1 MCQDAAATD
10 EKEQGTADDQVAE
23 VSKDDAEEPDQEAG
37 EGAGDAET
45 ETADE
50 DAKAQAEFGGN
61 YPYGASNGAFP
72 NMGFAGAGDFNQ
84 MQMMLAMQNGMP
96 PGAFGGFPMM
106 GSSSPQYPFKRN
118 IC

>member
-1 MCQDAAATD
+1 MCQDAAATG
-10 EKEQGTADDQVAE
+10 ENEQATADDQVAE

-37 EGAGDAET
+37 EGAADAET
-45 ETADE
+45 EAVDE

-61 YPYGASNGAFP
+61 YPYGAANGAFP

-106 GSSSPQYPFKRN
+106 GSSSPRYLPVLNR
-118 IC
+118 C